1 MPFRNAGVPAG
12 SFDFRFSKTVNH
24 AVVVGRGFSRDI
36 NPAQHRGFS
45 P

>member
-12 SFDFRFSKTVNH
+12 SFDFRFSKAVNH

-36 NPAQHRGFS
+36 NAAQHPGLS